1 MLVTGPGAPWLRDE
15 VLIRLFTLDVEIDSL
30 MVLGAFLE
38 TLSLSQRATHNSSR
52 SKATYIIAYKTW
64 AWQQNDRPT
73 NRDVAA
79 SKKRESRP
87 QTFCSARPEKLDK
100 NYSPWSW
107 FFRDSDAGKWMTILL
122 LLYAV
127 KKQKKKARNFPF
139 SSQSPPVLGWLELC
153 ILGKRDQNGLESV
166 GRIRTSR

>member
-1 MLVTGPGAPWLRDE
+1 MLGTGPGAPWLRDE
-15 VLIRLFTLDVEIDSL
+15 VLIWLFTLDVEIDSL

-107 FFRDSDAGKWMTILL
+107 FFRDSDAGKRMTILL
-122 LLYAV
+122 LLYAI
-127 KKQKKKARNFPF
+127 KKQSKR
-139 SSQSPPVLGWLELC
+139 LEISLFRPRVP
-153 ILGKRDQNGLESV
+153 LFWGGLSCVFLVKET
-166 GRIRTSR
+166 RMD